1 MNASIRPPF
10 RIILRKWLFQLHSW
24 LGLTLGLVLALMGL
38 TGATMSF
45 QDEIQAMLIKPAPLH
60 TGQAAL
66 APVILLERAAEA
78 QPGKAIVRAEIDRDP
93 AIPARISFAAK
104 GAQAKGRKTY
114 LFDQRDGRLL
124 GPLPG
129 AMLFDTVERL
139 HRWLAMPGNGKGS
152 GRIITGSA
160 AIALIFLGL
169 GGLYLRWPSKPRD
182 WRAWLTIPRGRRG
195 RWWWR
200 ELHLLL
206 GGVMMA
212 VYLLSALTGLWWSFE
227 WYRNGVQSL
236 LGGERAEKVKAKG
249 QPDFALG
256 WQGFQKAT
264 AGHAYDRITLI
275 VPEKGAALRFRAL
288 PLGARHNRADDAVVV
303 DGATGKV
310 LATDFYAQR
319 PAGERVM
326 ASMFEIH
333 RGAFFGIGGRI
344 VLFLTSLSLPFF
356 AVTGMWFWLA
366 RQRSKRKGRA
376 RRLIKKAALDLAT
389 GSATP
394 EPGG

>member
-1 MNASIRPPF
+1 MSTSIRPPF
-10 RIILRKWLFQLHSW
+10 RIIFRKWLFTLHGW

-38 TGATMSF
+38 TGAAMSF
-45 QDEIQAMLIKPAPLH
+45 QDEIQALLIKPAPLH
-60 TGQAAL
+60 TGQPAL
-66 APVILLERAAEA
+66 APVALLERAAMA
-78 QPGKAIVRAEIDRDP
+78 QPGRSIARAQIDSDP
-93 AIPARISFAAK
+93 AVPARISFVDK
-104 GAQAKGRKTY
+104 TAQAKGRETY

-124 GPLPG
+124 GPLP
-129 AMLFDTVERL
+129 AAALFDTVERL
-139 HRWLAMPGNGKGS
+139 HRWLAMPGNGKGP

-160 AIALIFLGL
+160 AIALIVLGL

-182 WRAWLTIPRGRRG
+182 WRAWLTIPRGRTG

-206 GGVMMA
+206 GGVMMT

-256 WQGFQKAT
+256 WQGFEKAT
-264 AGHAYDRITLI
+264 SGHAYGRITLI

-288 PLGARHNRADDAVVV
+288 PQGARHNRADDAVVV

-310 LATDFYAQR
+310 LSADFYARR

-326 ASMFEIH
+326 AGVFEIH
-333 RGAFFGIGGRI
+333 RGAFFGMGGRI
-344 VLFLTSLSLPFF
+344 ILFITSLSLPFF
-356 AVTGMWFWLA
+356 AVTGLWFWLA

-376 RRLIKKAALDLAT
+376 RRLANQAATDLA
-389 GSATP
+389 SASS
-394 EPGG
+394 